1 VDTVKSN
8 AEAYIVCARTS
19 TKPPKG
25 RRRRNS
31 QSRSSVPCVVEK
43 KNVVVKTKVRFLFC
57 PPKFPLEKRGR
68 KAPLFVVAEDES
80 SPICVVTTTKKK
92 TRVVQKSASS
102 SSSSLPLLSLH
113 FLFFL
118 FFPESRVFLHLRHV
132 PSRFQRLD
140 IFLGRFPGRRRHW
153 MLLEIAMML
162 RCHACCC
169 CCCCCCRV
177 VVALVNRTPPETDQQ
192 KLLFM

>member
-1 VDTVKSN
+1 MDTVKSN
-8 AEAYIVCARTS
+8 ADAYIVCARTS

-57 PPKFPLEKRGR
+57 PKFPLEKRGR

-92 TRVVQKSASS
+92 RASFRRA
-102 SSSSLPLLSLH
+102 PLLLLLPYLFSLST
-113 FLFFL
+113 FSSFSSF
-118 FFPESRVFLHLRHV
+118 
-132 PSRFQRLD
+132 PSRAFFSISVTFRPDFKGSTFSLDVSQDGGGIGWCWRL
-140 IFLGRFPGRRRHW
+140 R
-153 MLLEIAMML
+153 
-162 RCHACCC
+162 
-169 CCCCCCRV
+169 
-177 VVALVNRTPPETDQQ
+177 
-192 KLLFM
+192 

>member
-1 VDTVKSN
+1 MDTVKSN

-140 IFLGRFPGRRRHW
+140 IFLGRFPGRR
-153 MLLEIAMML
+153 LLEILML
-162 RCHACCC
+162 QSHCF
-169 CCCCCCRV
+169 V
-177 VVALVNRTPPETDQQ
+177 VVAREYSSRDDDQ
-192 KLLFM
+192 KLL

>member
-1 VDTVKSN
+1 MDTVKSN

-80 SPICVVTTTKKK
+80 SPLCRYDDEEKNARCSEERLFFFFFPT
-92 TRVVQKSASS
+92 
-102 SSSSLPLLSLH
+102 SSLSPLSLLSL
-113 FLFFL
+113 L
-118 FFPESRVFLHLRHV
+118 SRVARFSPS
-132 PSRFQRLD
+132 PSRSVPISKARH
-140 IFLGRFPGRRRHW
+140 FPWTFPRTEEADVVGDCDAPPCVLLLLSCRRRPC
-153 MLLEIAMML
+153 E
-162 RCHACCC
+162 
-169 CCCCCCRV
+169 
-177 VVALVNRTPPETDQQ
+177 
-192 KLLFM
+192 

>member
-1 VDTVKSN
+1 MDTVKSN

-43 KNVVVKTKVRFLFC
+43 KNVVVKTKVIDFLFC
-57 PPKFPLEKRGR
+57 RDQNSLWRRGGEKR
-68 KAPLFVVAEDES
+68 LFLS
-80 SPICVVTTTKKK
+80 LPKKK
-92 TRVVQKSASS
+92 TRVVVQKSASSSSS

-153 MLLEIAMML
+153 MVLEIAMML
-162 RCHACCC
+162 RCHL
-169 CCCCCCRV
+169 RV
-177 VVALVNRTPPETDQQ
+177 VVVVVVSSSPL
-192 KLLFM
+192 